1 MLFRSAY
8 ASGELKHGTISL
20 IEEGTLV
27 VALSAYSRLFAKAMS
42 NVVEVKARGASVL
55 ALTVEPHR
63 EEMAQTADG
72 VMTIPDIHEL
82 LLPSLG
88 VVPLQ
93 LFAYYVALMRG
104 CDIDKPRNLA
114 KSVTVE

>member
-1 MLFRSAY
+1 MAKVLMRRTEMWRCDTETEAQEVIK
-8 ASGELKHGTISL
+8 AATAEGGDLTKKTI
-20 IEEGTLV
+20 
-27 VALSAYSRLFAKAMS
+27 
-42 NVVEVKARGASVL
+42 EVKTKKAKGQIVD
-55 ALTVEPHR
+55 
-63 EEMAQTADG
+63 EMARTADV
-72 VMTIPDIHEL
+72 VMTIPDIHTL
-82 LLPSLG
+82 LLPILG